1 MYHASVFYQRVY
13 GCAYLAEQCRYVE
26 CLVFTRNGIEIAS
39 VLEADT
45 LVYVIII
52 YILIGIS
59 DVWVFCIIIL
69 DNLLSS
75 DSIWQCQAADNAV
88 AVVFMIV
95 PSVVGQCFVA

>member
-1 MYHASVFYQRVY
+1 MYYAAVFYQRVY
-13 GCAYLAEQCRYVE
+13 GCAYLTEQCRYVE

-39 VLEADT
+39 ILEVDILIDVAI
-45 LVYVIII
+45 V

-59 DVWVFCIIIL
+59 DVRVFCIIIL